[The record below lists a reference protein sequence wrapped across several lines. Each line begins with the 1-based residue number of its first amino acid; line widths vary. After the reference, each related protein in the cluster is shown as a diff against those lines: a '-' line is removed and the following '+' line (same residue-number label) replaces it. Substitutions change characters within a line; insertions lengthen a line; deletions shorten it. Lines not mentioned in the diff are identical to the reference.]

1 MRKNSTIIT
10 YIRKV
15 LATVVAAV
23 VSTVVCA
30 ESIADMKFSRMTS
43 RDGLSCGVVNCVYK
57 DSTGYVWIATNF
69 GLNRYDGTRV
79 KTFYNDPNDSTSLA
93 FNAVERIQCDYRGWL
108 WLNQYTS
115 YCILN
120 PVTGKFDQHPDQF
133 FTKTLGV
140 DAWIYKVYIDSD
152 KCFWFCA
159 RDLGIYHYN
168 PFTGK
173 LTKFD
178 IGVGRN
184 DVPKGEV
191 SHITQYKRS
200 IVVTYKSGVIVAIDS
215 KARWVQWKSDSV
227 QRILNTVNSDFRVD
241 VDDYGNFWIRTNEG
255 LLIHVCKSGKWY
267 TSMADFFKG
276 EGFNCDYNYL
286 IKDVEVDAAGNH
298 WLATDHGGLI
308 IFNMKTKTCR
318 QFLSV
323 KNDATTISDN
333 TLQYIYMDDIHR
345 MWISTYSNGLNQWSE
360 YNEGFGNIPLGDICT
375 CVEERPGVLWA
386 GSNDS
391 GLVRYDTNT
400 GEKTYFTEENSP
412 LRSNT
417 IVASCKTRDGSLWFG
432 SYRGGLTR
440 YKDGKFKVYTT
451 ENSGLAIDHVWSL
464 VEDKQGYLWLGLLG
478 KGVQRLDP
486 RTDKFITIG
495 ENSKLANMFV
505 ASVALDI
512 RGNIVVGTSSAYSLI
527 DSKTFAVSNVTRPA
541 DGVSVFT
548 AQATNQTFCDSRG
561 LIWMCTTAGLN
572 VYDPL
577 TGKNYILNNTNGL
590 FGSVTYGVA
599 EDASGD
605 MWVVTEFSISKVNVK
620 FDSEQCRFFIMNY
633 DSRDGLQQ
641 GPYNQR
647 SIYLSKDGKIYV
659 GGRDGI
665 DVITPSHN
673 MFRTVNPRVIFS
685 DIQLYGED
693 VVIGKKYDGQVVL
706 KQELNTCREVFLK
719 EGSASISIYL
729 GSSDCAIRSRTRF
742 TYLVEGLN
750 YAWLSTDESLP
761 VINLMGLTAGTY
773 RVHVRALDDRGNE
786 CRDEG
791 VLVIHVDAPLWRSWW
806 AICLYV
812 IMALVLFVVCYRN
825 QDYLLKILKK
835 ILGVERRRLKAEQE
849 AMEKKHQ
856 LTPDQRLVRNVERYI
871 ETHISDPNISIV
883 TMARELG
890 MPHVQLYAEITR
902 IMKTTPSELMRDT
915 RIEHACRMLEGTD
928 MNTVDIAFAVG
939 FRHLHAFVECFVAV
953 KGMTPKAYRQMKG
966 GGAAPAANHGGIVNN
981 WRGPSVA
988 GSLNDGMGDIND
1000 LYNGEF

>member
-30 ESIADMKFSRMTS
+30 EGIADMKFSRMTS
-43 RDGLSCGVVNCVYK
+43 RDGLSCGVVNFVYK

-93 FNAVERIQCDYRGWL
+93 FNAVDRIQCDYRGWL

-115 YCILN
+115 YCTLN

-140 DAWIYKVYIDSD
+140 DAWIYKIFIDKD

-159 RDLGIYHYN
+159 KDLGLYHYN

-178 IGVGRN
+178 IGVGKN

-200 IVVTYKSGVIVAIDS
+200 IVITYKSGVMVAVDS

-308 IFNMKTKTCR
+308 IFNMKTKACR

-333 TLQYIYMDDIHR
+333 TLQYIYCDDIHR

-391 GLVRYDTNT
+391 GLVRYDTST

-412 LRSNT
+412 LQSNT

-812 IMALVLFVVCYRN
+812 IMALVLFVICYRN

-871 ETHISDPNISIV
+871 ELHISDSGISIV

-902 IMKTTPSELMRDT
+902 IMKRTPSELIRDA
-915 RIEHACRMLEGTD
+915 RLRHACQMLENTD
-928 MNTVDIAFAVG
+928 MNIVDIAFAVG
-939 FRHLHAFVECFVAV
+939 FRHLHAFVECFVTV
-953 KGMTPKAYRQMKG
+953 KGMTPKAYRQMKSG
-966 GGAAPAANHGGIVNN
+966 VAAKNA
-981 WRGPSVA
+981 WS
-988 GSLNDGMGDIND
+988 GSNAENLGRISATGSMNDGMGDIND